1 MQNNSAKIICMSN
14 VVIESAPN
22 KSEQINRFLMLLQA
36 YKCLSHVFQF
46 KIVFIFSAPK
56 KRFEKR
62 LISKIL
68 SSIVAFE
75 SIVHSIIL

>member
-1 MQNNSAKIICMSN
+1 MNN

-22 KSEQINRFLMLLQA
+22 KLEQVNRFLMLLHVL
-36 YKCLSHVFQF
+36 KTLKSHVFQF

-56 KRFEKR
+56 KRSEKR

-75 SIVHSIIL
+75 SIVHFIIL